1 MDLPISP
8 SLTARRPESCLPGR
22 QGHHRSL
29 GSVQAM
35 LCPCWAGSVT
45 HPPREPLLRV
55 PATCWTLGWERGP
68 WWPRPSHCPEL
79 VLNPGGREVLW
90 GERRDFFP
98 RPLLPPGALS
108 SQVSL
113 GPRTVPAPLLLWPRG
128 AEALLLPVPGRG
140 CHHGPS
146 CPTPAHRDALPWHR
160 GLHTTQGRR
169 LE

>member
-90 GERRDFFP
+90 GERQDFFP

-108 SQVSL
+108 SSHRSPWVP
-113 GPRTVPAPLLLWPRG
+113 GPRLPLCSSGLEVQRLCCCQSRGEGVTTVLPARPQPTEMPCPGTEVCTRPKG
-128 AEALLLPVPGRG
+128 AV
-140 CHHGPS
+140 
-146 CPTPAHRDALPWHR
+146 
-160 GLHTTQGRR
+160 
-169 LE
+169 